1 MVFGYYSRNNKHQEI
16 INRTVALSRL
26 QAAKS
31 FSERKQ
37 LPLKSFLKIY
47 AVKPLI

>member
-1 MVFGYYSRNNKHQEI
+1 MVFGYYSRKDKHQEVV
-16 INRTVALSRL
+16 NRTVTLSRL

-31 FSERKQ
+31 FAERKQ
-37 LPLKSFLKIY
+37 LPLKEFLKIY

>member
-1 MVFGYYSRNNKHQEI
+1 MVFGYYSRNDKHQEI
-16 INRTVALSRL
+16 INRTVTLSRL

-31 FSERKQ
+31 FAERKQ
-37 LPLKSFLKIY
+37 LSLNEFLKIY